1 MMESSRNP
9 DYVITTYLQM
19 FGRPLAPARPL
30 PADAAV
36 IQAHQ
41 PTVSFYRYLY
51 NTIGEQWQWWNRR
64 QLTDAELTAII
75 HHPAVEVHVLYAHG
89 VPAGYAELDRR
100 EFPDIEL
107 AYFGLMGE
115 FVGQGYGL
123 PFLQWAI
130 NKAWNYRPQRLWVH
144 TCNLDHPNALNVYQ
158 KAGFNIYDTTQ
169 EPA

>member
-1 MMESSRNP
+1 MESGRYP
-9 DYVITTYLQM
+9 DFVRTTYLQM
-19 FGRPLAPARPL
+19 FGRPSASPRPL

-51 NTIGEQWQWWNRR
+51 NTIGEKWQWWNRR
-64 QLTDAELTAII
+64 QLTDEELVAII
-75 HHPAVEVHVLYAHG
+75 HHPHVEVQVLYAYG

-100 EFPDIEL
+100 DFPDIEL

-115 FVGQGYGL
+115 FVGRGYGL
-123 PFLQWAI
+123 PFLQWTI
-130 NKAWNYRPQRLWVH
+130 HKAWDYRPQRLWVH

-158 KAGFNIYDTTQ
+158 KAGFEIYDTTQ
-169 EPA
+169 EPT